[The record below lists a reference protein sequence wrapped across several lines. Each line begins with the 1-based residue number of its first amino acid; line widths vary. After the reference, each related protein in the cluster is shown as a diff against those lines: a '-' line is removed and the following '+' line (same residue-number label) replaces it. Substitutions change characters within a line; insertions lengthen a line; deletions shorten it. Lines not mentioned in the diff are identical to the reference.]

1 DRNRSHWSTSKTP
14 SYTKSVSWQHHPSE
28 GINRITL
35 YITYPAPIVAPVA
48 RAASVVDSPEV
59 LHDRS
64 LLGSGSK
71 PYFFAH
77 FLMLFGADE

>member
-1 DRNRSHWSTSKTP
+1 MISIIRFNHGVTTFAGIDHQRGGA
-14 SYTKSVSWQHHPSE
+14 SE

-77 FLMLFGADE
+77 FLMLFGADEW

>member
-1 DRNRSHWSTSKTP
+1 TSLKT
-14 SYTKSVSWQHHPSE
+14 SIKT
-28 GINRITL
+28 
-35 YITYPAPIVAPVA
+35 ITYLSDTGCLEIQGASLPAPIVAPVA